1 MTNARTRR
9 QIGTTAP
16 RNRVTKKNTNVGD
29 LPAGSGRARATR
41 GGATT
46 AAAGRPTAAYQHN
59 QTDLEFVQA
68 QGREIKGGALTG
80 TTRRALA
87 GPRTRWSSRPWK
99 SRTKDSTTD

>member
-80 TTRRALA
+80 TTSPSAR
-87 GPRTRWSSRPWK
+87 
-99 SRTKDSTTD
+99 RTKNAVVVETLEIAHEGFND